1 MSNKKKVKH
10 MTETEQKKEK
20 KSIIGVIDLSSPA
33 ESQMSVATS
42 AARIANATGL
52 TLKLYPKNKG
62 RNTIDTLW
70 VEEIERSIRNRYAT
84 LQVSICEPG
93 FFQFFPSIN
102 SIAKKQHAAMIVIGD
117 TPEFHKD
124 MWRITKDSILPVLL
138 LPDEYEFTK
147 LSTISIAIDMDRNV
161 QKIKAVIMLA
171 KAFNASV
178 NIFMDRPKT
187 ANEQLVLN
195 NVFLFFGKRL
205 QKAGIAF
212 QTEMVRKQT
221 KFITRFCKYTA
232 KHADVAVMEIPE
244 GSIQD
249 EVEQNIETLMSLP
262 KSTAKNS
269 PKRRPV
275 LIIKT
280 KIDASRINWRY

>member
-1 MSNKKKVKH
+1 
-10 MTETEQKKEK
+10 
-20 KSIIGVIDLSSPA
+20 
-33 ESQMSVATS
+33 
-42 AARIANATGL
+42 
-52 TLKLYPKNKG
+52 
-62 RNTIDTLW
+62 
-70 VEEIERSIRNRYAT
+70 
-84 LQVSICEPG
+84 
-93 FFQFFPSIN
+93 
-102 SIAKKQHAAMIVIGD
+102 MIVIGD

-195 NVFLFFGKRL
+195 NAFLFFGKRL

-262 KSTAKNS
+262 KSTSKNS

-275 LIIKT
+275 LLVKT

>member
-1 MSNKKKVKH
+1 MSNKKSKTH
-10 MTETEQKKEK
+10 MTETEVQKEK
-20 KSIIGVIDLSSPA
+20 KSIIGVIDLSSPL
-33 ESQMSVATS
+33 ESQKSVAIS

-52 TLKLYPKNKG
+52 QLKLYPKNKG
-62 RNTIDTLW
+62 RSAIETLW
-70 VEEIERSIRNRYAT
+70 VEEIEKSIRNRYAA
-84 LQVSICEPG
+84 LQVSICEPK
-93 FFQFFPSIN
+93 FFHFFPSIN
-102 SIAKKQHAAMIVIGD
+102 SITEKQNAVMIVIGD

-124 MWRITKDSILPVLL
+124 MWRITKNSRLPVLL
-138 LPDEYEFTK
+138 LPDAYELTK
-147 LSTISIAIDMDRNV
+147 LNTISIAIDMERNV
-161 QKIKAVIMLA
+161 QKIKAVIVLA
-171 KAFNASV
+171 QAFNASV

-187 ANEQLVLN
+187 TNEELILN
-195 NVFLFFGKRL
+195 NVFLYLGKKL

-262 KSTAKNS
+262 KSTTKNA

-275 LIIKT
+275 LLVKT
-280 KIDASRINWRY
+280 KIDASRINWRG